1 MSDGLPWVRLDA
13 NIGTNRKIV
22 RLLALRDGAKAFAL
36 YITALG
42 WAGGHGTDGRI
53 PGYVLPMLHGNP
65 RLANMLIECELWE
78 PVDRYDPA
86 HTEPIYTIRNYADR
100 QELARVT
107 EAKQQGKRR
116 AICVRWMKEGRAC
129 TCGEH
134 T

>member
-53 PGYVLPMLHGNP
+53 PGYILPMLHGTP
-65 RLANMLIECELWE
+65 HLARLLIDCDLF
-78 PVDRYDPA
+78 DYDGGDGYA
-86 HTEPIYTIRNYADR
+86 IRNYADR

-116 AICVRWMKEGRAC
+116 AICIRWMKEGRAC

-134 T
+134 S

>member
-22 RLLALRDGAKAFAL
+22 RLLALRDGAKAFTL

-53 PGYVLPMLHGNP
+53 PGYILSMLHGNS
-65 RLANMLIECELWE
+65 RLATLLIECELWDTLDE
-78 PVDRYDPA
+78 DGYA
-86 HTEPIYTIRNYADR
+86 IRNYADR

-116 AICVRWMKEGRAC
+116 AICVRWMKEGRPC
-129 TCGEH
+129 SCGEH
-134 T
+134 S